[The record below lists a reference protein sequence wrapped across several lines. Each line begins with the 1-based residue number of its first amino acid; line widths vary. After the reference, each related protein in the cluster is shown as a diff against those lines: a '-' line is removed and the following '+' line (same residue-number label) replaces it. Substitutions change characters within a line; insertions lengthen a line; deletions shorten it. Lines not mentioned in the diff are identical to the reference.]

1 MNTARSTDSLLDP
14 MQYEADPLADRTMAA
29 ILGPWQVPA
38 EASAAEL
45 IEANELR
52 WQRLAAVNRL
62 FAHWKDNRSITDW
75 QAAPDTPPE
84 VAGPI
89 AAYLRVAGSL
99 PEWADEA
106 KIARAGDLFTDHGVM
121 SCMLLFCAS
130 LPECYVIPDLS
141 QALHVTGQ
149 LEQHTEYRIRAT
161 AAMIFPVMMPGGL
174 TAADGGGLA
183 QVLKVRLIHATIR
196 NLILR
201 GNPEAA
207 AQLAA
212 GAERAGDVQPLA
224 ALRGA
229 RTMHQALF
237 AHGWNVARD
246 GLPCNQEELAYTL
259 MTFHYVFL
267 RGMQKLGL
275 GLSRADELAY
285 LHAWNVVGHVLG
297 VHEALMAHTMEDA
310 KALFARMQARGRAQQ
325 FSPDPR
331 PHLGSALMRTM
342 EDVVPLRFAK
352 PIPRLLTRHLCGR
365 ETARDI
371 GIAGT
376 VPWVSRLLF
385 VLLLVVVK
393 SADLLLRMLWR
404 EARIARFLSR
414 VITRRFMAKVLMDQT
429 RPLKLPEHVTG
440 QVQTMLDG
448 WSDDPKAP
456 KWVNRLEQKLMPQ
469 GPAAAAATSS

>member
-1 MNTARSTDSLLDP
+1 MNTARSTDALLDR

-29 ILGPWQVPA
+29 ILGPWQASPD
-38 EASAAEL
+38 ASAHEL
-45 IEANELR
+45 VDANALR

-62 FAHWKDNRSITDW
+62 FEQWKDNRSVFEW
-75 QAAPDTPPE
+75 RAAPGTPPE

-89 AAYLRVAGSL
+89 EAYLRAAAAL
-99 PEWADEA
+99 PAWADA
-106 KIARAGDLFTDHGVM
+106 DKIARAGNLFTDHGVM

-174 TAADGGGLA
+174 TDAGGGGIA
-183 QVLKVRLIHATIR
+183 QILKVRLIHATIR

-201 GNPEAA
+201 GDPEAA

-212 GAERAGDVQPLA
+212 RTAHAGDVQPLA

-229 RTMHQALF
+229 RTMHHALF
-237 AHGWNVARD
+237 AHGWNVERD

-275 GLSRADELAY
+275 GLRRADEVAY
-285 LHAWNVVGHVLG
+285 LHAWNVVAHVLG
-297 VHEALMAHTMEDA
+297 VQQTLMAHTMDDA
-310 KALFARMQARGRAQQ
+310 KALFMRMQARGRAQS
-325 FSPDPR
+325 FTPDPR
-331 PHLGSALMRTM
+331 PELGVALMRTM

-371 GIAGT
+371 GIDGT
-376 VPWVSRLLF
+376 VPWLSRLLF
-385 VLLLVVVK
+385 VLLLATTK
-393 SADLLLRMLWR
+393 TIDLALRLLWR

-414 VITRRFMAKVLMDQT
+414 VIARRFMAKVLMDQT

-440 QVQTMLDG
+440 QVQTMLDS

-469 GPAAAAATSS
+469 APAAST